1 MGDGVEAISPAEP
14 QTPAAEAQDPIG
26 IPLMKTETAP
36 DEPQYYPQLRLVIC
50 CDGTWN
56 TDDLDGRALTNV
68 ARIAR
73 CIADVDNW
81 ENPDPNAPKKRN
93 FISQVVHY
101 QPGVGIGTGKI
112 ANGTDALT
120 GRGQY

>member
-1 MGDGVEAISPAEP
+1 MGDDAEAISPAGPE
-14 QTPAAEAQDPIG
+14 TPAAKAQDPIG
-26 IPLMKTETAP
+26 IPLMKTQTAL
-36 DEPQYYPQLRLVIC
+36 DKPQYYPKLRLVIC

-81 ENPDPNAPKKRN
+81 ENPNSNASKRRN
-93 FISQVVHY
+93 FIAQVVHY
-101 QPGVGIGTGKI
+101 QPGVGIGTGKV
-112 ANGTDALT
+112 ANGLDALT